1 MELKEAFDTIDA
13 TLGMFRSIEEEVE
26 NGDLKDKFLLTPV
39 YSSVENVFDVDKNEI
54 GTEVKSYY
62 NYVEG
67 ERESKRYI
75 VDIRP
80 VCSYLVNE
88 RPSYRAKRIRKKLI
102 AVTSECANYCEISL
116 GGIADVA
123 EDEGFSYDRYMRT
136 QESRDIGTVM
146 LDTIHEMCHA
156 LRLTEE
162 EELDAQ
168 EEQIYINDDRIVT
181 EEMAKQM
188 DWAKVTK
195 NYNPDAIKDLVKN
208 IGKSKREKKIIIE
221 AIYDAMTH
229 SGELARIPYRVDRL
243 LDDLYRA
250 YDENHKGVFEAYDEK
265 RESLNLDTLMRG
277 AIEEYMEKHTATDAD
292 IDELFNSASTIQ
304 EIDKHPVVLDNVPK
318 EFKNDE
324 AKELMHKLSC
334 AGLVSD
340 DWQPIDLSIAER
352 GYLAGEIAS
361 RLKIKNKWIVLGK
374 LWGQKP
380 ETLRQG
386 NNKATGQAKTGL
398 FIEKLK
404 RILG

>member
-88 RPSYRAKRIRKKLI
+88 WPSYRAKRIRKKLI

-324 AKELMHKLSC
+324 AKELMYKLSC
-334 AGLVSD
+334 AGLISD